1 MLLEDLSVVLQVI
14 GQGHL
19 VELAANPAV
28 SRVHPVGA
36 LLDLVVAQDSREDD
50 FVHVARHRV
59 LLEQVLSDLVDAHE
73 QESELTCRPVLVLF
87 EDLHLGPLFVPL
99 NLQLAHLLEQVFLVL
114 RPARV
119 LLVRCLAEFLVG
131 LHDGILQ
138 ALELLS
144 LIRDVLLLFLVDSLQ
159 LGPLGL

>member
-1 MLLEDLSVVLQVI
+1 M
-14 GQGHL
+14 
-19 VELAANPAV
+19 
-28 SRVHPVGA
+28 
-36 LLDLVVAQDSREDD
+36 
-50 FVHVARHRV
+50 
-59 LLEQVLSDLVDAHE
+59 EQVLSDLVDAHE
-73 QESELTCRPVLVLF
+73 QESELTCRPVLVLL

-114 RPARV
+114 WPARV

>member
-1 MLLEDLSVVLQVI
+1 MV
-14 GQGHL
+14 
-19 VELAANPAV
+19 N
-28 SRVHPVGA
+28 
-36 LLDLVVAQDSREDD
+36 
-50 FVHVARHRV
+50 
-59 LLEQVLSDLVDAHE
+59 AHE

-87 EDLHLGPLFVPL
+87 EDLHLGPRLVPL

-114 RPARV
+114 WPSDI
-119 LLVRCLAEFLVG
+119 LLLSCLAEFLVG
-131 LHDGILQ
+131 LHDGILE